1 MNMGKICRNVVVIVQ
16 LWFAVFVTS
25 SMTQRVLLVAVLVP
39 QGSSAVQLLSAAG
52 ETYTSSAFGSVLTRI
67 RGVYKERH
75 TDLGSN
81 RRQYLKDWGKNEKC
95 SPALISWGDIHRQ
108 CSAVTAICRSDQKDW
123 NSHGDLTVVMD
134 FKSKNLKCIET
145 QHVTYKQHTIWF
157 RSSEREC
164 GPMHRNG
171 TQYWKEENEEASLIE
186 LRKIWMK
193 KYFGSNNLSALFSTT
208 I

>member
-39 QGSSAVQLLSAAG
+39 QGSSAVELSSAAG
-52 ETYTSSAFGSVLTRI
+52 ETYTSSTFGSVLTRI

-81 RRQYLKDWGKNEKC
+81 RRQNLKYWGKNEKC

-108 CSAVTAICRSDQKDW
+108 CSAVTAICRSDQKDC
-123 NSHGDLTVVMD
+123 HGDLTVVMD
-134 FKSKNLKCIET
+134 FKSKNLKCIDT

-164 GPMHRNG
+164 IAMEHNTEKRRM
-171 TQYWKEENEEASLIE
+171 
-186 LRKIWMK
+186 RKQV
-193 KYFGSNNLSALFSTT
+193 
-208 I
+208 

>member
-39 QGSSAVQLLSAAG
+39 QGSSVVELLSAAG

-134 FKSKNLKCIET
+134 FKSKNLKCIDT

-164 GPMHRNG
+164 IAMEHNTEKRRM
-171 TQYWKEENEEASLIE
+171 
-186 LRKIWMK
+186 RKQV
-193 KYFGSNNLSALFSTT
+193 
-208 I
+208 